1 MDIHKPKPW
10 HGVREFLKEY
20 VIIVVGVLTALGAEQ
35 GVETLHWNHRVAETR
50 VQLNQELG
58 SDAGSSLRWL
68 TNAPCLDAQLA
79 ALTRAVAEA
88 RRTGGYHPPAQRY
101 APTLVQFTNDA
112 WLNARSLQVSDHMG
126 PEAVKLYSKAFFYP
140 AELATNITTLH
151 SLAGELEPLDGDF
164 DHVSPAEAGE
174 WAARIGRVRELQMR
188 SEVAMT
194 LTIQSAETAHAPIDL
209 QNLQRFVAD
218 RRKLEGACVADPVT
232 ILATLRDRSLGM
244 RQRFEKL
251 GLVYLR
257 EP

>member
-10 HGVREFLKEY
+10 HSFREFLKEY

-35 GVETLHWNHRVAETR
+35 GVETLHWSHRVAETR

-58 SDAGSSLRWL
+58 ADAGSSLRWL
-68 TNAPCLDAQLA
+68 INAPCLDAQLT
-79 ALTRAVAEA
+79 ALTQAVAQA
-88 RRTGGYHPPAQRY
+88 RRTGVFHAPAQRY

-126 PEAVKLYSKAFFYP
+126 PDAVKLYTKAFFYP
-140 AELATNITTLH
+140 PELATNITTLH
-151 SLAGELEPLDGDF
+151 SLAGELEALDGDL

-174 WAARIGRVRELQMR
+174 WAARIGRIRELQVR
-188 SEVAMT
+188 SELAMV
-194 LTIQSAETAHAPIDL
+194 LTIQSADRVHEPVTIPNA
-209 QNLQRFVAD
+209 QNFVAD
-218 RRKLEGACVADPVT
+218 RRKVEGACVADPAAV
-232 ILATLRDRSLGM
+232 LATLRNPSLSL
-244 RQRFEKL
+244 RRRFETL